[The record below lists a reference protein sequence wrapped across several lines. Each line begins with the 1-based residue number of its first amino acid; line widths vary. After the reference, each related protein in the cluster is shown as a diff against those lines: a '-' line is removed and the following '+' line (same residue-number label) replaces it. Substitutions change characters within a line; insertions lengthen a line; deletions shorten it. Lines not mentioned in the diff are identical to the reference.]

1 MFGVRWWIGLGV
13 ENVLELV
20 TLLACLVVILVVG
33 GVDVLELFRIALV
46 LVFGC
51 SKCVLWCCGL
61 VVVVLL
67 CWARFRRFEVR
78 A

>member
-1 MFGVRWWIGLGV
+1 MFGVRWWIRLGV

-20 TLLACLVVILVVG
+20 TLLACLVVKLVVG
-33 GVDVLELFRIALV
+33 GVVVLELFRIALV
-46 LVFGC
+46 LVLGAPN
-51 SKCVLWCCGL
+51 VCCGVAVW